1 MGAHKKA
8 PGGGKKLNF
17 CLILSLTTS
26 STMASLHE
34 CTELLIQLK
43 HKYSALLQHEN
54 EEEKRSDLTVTL
66 ETLKLITRLMKT
78 I

>member
-1 MGAHKKA
+1 M
-8 PGGGKKLNF
+8 
-17 CLILSLTTS
+17 TS

-34 CTELLIQLK
+34 CTEPLIQLK
-43 HKYSALLQHEN
+43 QKYSALLQHEN

-66 ETLKLITRLMKT
+66 ETLKLLTRLMKT